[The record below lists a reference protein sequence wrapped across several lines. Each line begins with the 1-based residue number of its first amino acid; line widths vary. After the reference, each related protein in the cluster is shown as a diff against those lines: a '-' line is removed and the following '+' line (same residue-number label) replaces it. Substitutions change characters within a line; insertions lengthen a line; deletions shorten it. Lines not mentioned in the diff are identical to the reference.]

1 MPAGLIRM
9 SSRIVFKSVD
19 GTRTVIQSNSS
30 AQDIAASFWRAL
42 DNNNCHWYTSDN
54 ADGSMECVNL
64 DLVTKVRITEVP
76 DGRA

>member
-1 MPAGLIRM
+1 MSAGLIQM

-42 DNNNCHWYTSDN
+42 DNSYYHWYVTGN
-54 ADGSMECVNL
+54 TDGSMECVNL
-64 DLVTKVRITEVP
+64 DLVTNVRITEVP